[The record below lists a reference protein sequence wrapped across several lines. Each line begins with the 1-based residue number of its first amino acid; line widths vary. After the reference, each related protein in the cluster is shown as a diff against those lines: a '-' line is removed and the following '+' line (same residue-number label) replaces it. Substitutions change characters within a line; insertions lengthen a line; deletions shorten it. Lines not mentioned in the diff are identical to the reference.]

1 MSSRKTIAAMP
12 SSGIKGNRRMTIHD
26 QGAPPPRGRAVRAD
40 EDTGGLGLS
49 DHTQK
54 RIGLHLRAMYETVVQ
69 QPVPD
74 RFRDLIAQLEAS
86 PPDEA
91 TP

>member
-1 MSSRKTIAAMP
+1 
-12 SSGIKGNRRMTIHD
+12 MTDHD
-26 QGAPPPRGRAVRAD
+26 EGGSPPGERALRAEDDARGR
-40 EDTGGLGLS
+40 GLS

-54 RIGLHLRAMYETVVQ
+54 RIGLHLRALYDTVVQ

-86 PPDEA
+86 PSDE
-91 TP
+91 TGP

>member
-1 MSSRKTIAAMP
+1 MSSRKTIAAVP
-12 SSGIKGNRRMTIHD
+12 VPGIQGNQRMNIHD
-26 QGAPPPRGRAVRAD
+26 KGDPVPGDRAVRAD
-40 EDTGGLGLS
+40 EDARGRGLS

-54 RIGLHLRAMYETVVQ
+54 RIGLHLRAMYDTVVQ

-74 RFRDLIAQLEAS
+74 RFRDLIAQLEGG

-91 TP
+91 TS